1 MSDQPEDL
9 HLRVA
14 EALPGDVHKGIVR
27 VSQAVFDRLG
37 LNPGDIVAITG
48 TRTTYAKLLP
58 SVFGT
63 CADTQVLADGV
74 VRENAGTLLGGEV
87 VVNPAQV
94 GEAASLSLT
103 PLDPD
108 TQIADEADLNFLRKY
123 LIGLPVTRGDK
134 IVVSLFGASDAVLR
148 VTGTAPAGAVRITN
162 QTLIR
167 VLQPDVFEEDLP
179 KVSYEDIGGLAEQVR
194 LVREI
199 VELPLKR
206 PELFIRLGIRPPKGI
221 LLYGPP
227 GTGKTLIARAVA
239 SESSVHFIHVNGPEI
254 MHKYYG
260 ESEAKLRQ
268 VFDEAKRKAPSILFL
283 DELDALAPKRSE
295 VIGDVEKRLVGQ
307 LLALMDGLVSRG
319 QVIVIGATNMPNL
332 LDPALRRPGRF
343 DREVLIPVPDKAGR
357 REIFVIQTRGMALD
371 DDVDLDALAAITH
384 GYVGADI
391 ASICREAGMNALRRI
406 LPHQPDEVREIT
418 VTMADFLA
426 AAKEIQPTATREFYT
441 ERAEI
446 GFRDV
451 GGLSAIKEQLA
462 QAVTL
467 PLKYPEEYRRFGFG
481 PVKGVLLYGPS
492 GTGKSMLAKALA
504 TETGVSFI
512 SVLGPS
518 LFSKWFGESERALKE
533 LFVRAKQ
540 ASPCILCI
548 DEIDAI
554 AGARGGQGSVAER
567 LVSQLLMEL
576 DGLDDFLN
584 PVIVIG
590 TTNRFDL
597 LDPAFLRPGRF
608 DLQIEF
614 PLPDEAERAEI
625 FAVHLRNKPIAPD
638 VVIAEL
644 AAKTAGLTGAAIY
657 GICRRAGAL
666 ALARYFRQREEGQQ
680 PEVRPCITRADL
692 DQAIE
697 EVMAKGCD
705 NQ

>member
-1 MSDQPEDL
+1 MGGQREQL
-9 HLRVA
+9 HLYIA
-14 EALPGDVHKGIVR
+14 EALPGDVRKGIVR

-37 LNPGDIVAITG
+37 LNPGDIVSITG
-48 TRTTYAKLLP
+48 SRTTYAKLLP

-63 CADTQVLADGV
+63 CSDTQVLADGV
-74 VRENAGTLLGGEV
+74 VRENAGTILAGEV
-87 VVNPAQV
+87 VLTPAQISD
-94 GEAASLSLT
+94 ASSLSVT

-108 TQIADEADLNFLRKY
+108 TRVEDEADINFLRKY

-134 IVVSLFGASDAVLR
+134 IVVSLFGSTDASLR
-148 VTGTAPAGAVRITN
+148 VSGTAPAGPVRITA
-162 QTLIR
+162 QTMIR
-167 VLQPDVFEEDLP
+167 VLQPDVFEDYLP

-239 SESSVHFIHVNGPEI
+239 SESLVHFIHVNGPEI

-343 DREVLIPVPDKAGR
+343 DREVFIPVPDKEGR
-357 REIFVIQTRGMALD
+357 REIFAIQTRGMALD
-371 DDVDLDALAAITH
+371 ASVDLGVLATITH

-406 LPHQPDEVREIT
+406 LPSHGDQFPDVK

-426 AAKEIQPTATREFYT
+426 AAKEIQPTATREFYS
-441 ERAEI
+441 ERSEVS
-446 GFRDV
+446 FKDV
-451 GGLSAIKEQLA
+451 GGLTGIKEQLL
-462 QAVTL
+462 QAIIL
-467 PLKYPEEYRRFGFG
+467 PLKYSDEYRRFGFG
-481 PVKGVLLYGPS
+481 PVKGVLLHGPS
-492 GTGKSMLAKALA
+492 GTGKTLLAKALA
-504 TETGVSFI
+504 AETGVNFI

-554 AGARGGQGSVAER
+554 AGTRGGQGSVAER

-576 DGLDDFLN
+576 DGLDNYLK

-614 PLPDEAERAEI
+614 PLPTEAERAEI
-625 FAVHLRNKPIAPD
+625 FAVHLRNKPTAPD
-638 VVIAEL
+638 VIIQEL
-644 AAKTAGLTGAAIY
+644 AAKTPGLTGAAIY
-657 GICRRAGAL
+657 GICRRASAST
-666 ALARYFRQREEGQQ
+666 LARYLTGREMGLVQEDA
-680 PEVRPCITRADL
+680 PCITRAEL
-692 DQAIE
+692 DRAIE
-697 EVMAKGCD
+697 EVVEKRCETR
-705 NQ
+705 